1 MIRPSADF
9 LCCLNGPYSSIDT
22 ILLWRLVPDISEAAA
37 IRDVGLSKRSLESVV
52 VARSVVRVKIKKVAD
67 IPCLNLFSF
76 LFLRKTSRRWLV
88 AVIFEGVAVGIAEI
102 DCVLAASTFDLDF
115 VFFKRFLYF
124 C

>member
-1 MIRPSADF
+1 MVR
-9 LCCLNGPYSSIDT
+9 
-22 ILLWRLVPDISEAAA
+22 ILLSTKQSFSGGWCPDISEAAA

-52 VARSVVRVKIKKVAD
+52 VACSVVRVKIKKVAMMGL
-67 IPCLNLFSF
+67 IQHSVPKFCFHFS
-76 LFLRKTSRRWLV
+76 SSEDARRWLV

-115 VFFKRFLYF
+115 VFFKFFLYF

>member
-52 VARSVVRVKIKKVAD
+52 VARSVVRVKIKKVAMMGLIQHSVPKFCFHSSSSED
-67 IPCLNLFSF
+67 P
-76 LFLRKTSRRWLV
+76 RRWLV
-88 AVIFEGVAVGIAEI
+88 AVIFEGVAVGIA
-102 DCVLAASTFDLDF
+102 
-115 VFFKRFLYF
+115 
-124 C
+124 